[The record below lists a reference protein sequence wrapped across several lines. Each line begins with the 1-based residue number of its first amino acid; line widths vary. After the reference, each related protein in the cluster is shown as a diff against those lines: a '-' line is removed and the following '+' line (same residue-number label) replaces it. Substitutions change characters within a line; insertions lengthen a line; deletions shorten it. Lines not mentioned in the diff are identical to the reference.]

1 MKRCSTPLIS
11 REMQIRTTMRCHL
24 ILISMT
30 IIKKSTNNKCWRESR
45 EMGTL
50 LHCWWP
56 CELVQPLWKTVW
68 WFLRKLKI
76 ELLSDSAVP
85 PLSIHLDKTIIQKD
99 TCTLTFTT
107 ALLTIAKTCP
117 AVDDWI
123 KKIHIYS
130 GTVLIKKKEIM
141 PFVATRTQLE
151 MIILGETSQK
161 EKDKY
166 HVMSLT
172 CGI

>member
-1 MKRCSTPLIS
+1 M
-11 REMQIRTTMRCHL
+11 
-24 ILISMT
+24 
-30 IIKKSTNNKCWRESR
+30 
-45 EMGTL
+45 
-50 LHCWWP
+50 
-56 CELVQPLWKTVW
+56 VQPLWKMVW